1 MLFNKKTLVLL
12 SSLLLTNVAQA
23 DLVTG
28 DWISEGD
35 SQVTIDTDTGVEWLK
50 LNNTSGMSVNQVI
63 AELGSDGDFEGWRLP
78 TESEVQTLI
87 ETVLPQLSWNGI
99 GESTVYSSGAYRGY
113 ADIFRSWLGTSS
125 YVFSGDGS
133 ANRRYWYSYGNYVD
147 SNGQVKLT
155 GTYRYQKYTWGK
167 YDHSATMHDNYYP
180 QDFTMDSTN
189 STRGV
194 FLVSD
199 GGVTLSSINDP
210 MLNVNNPNSP
220 AKVSTPFAFGLTMLI
235 GMAAIR
241 RRKK

>member
-12 SSLLLTNVAQA
+12 SSLLIANVAQA

-35 SQVTIDTDTGVEWLK
+35 SQVTIDTATGVEWLK

-63 AELGSDGDFEGWRLP
+63 AELGRDGDFEGWRLP

-87 ETVLPQLSWNGI
+87 ETVLPQFSWNGI
-99 GESTVYSSGAYRGY
+99 GESTVYSSSAYRGY
-113 ADIFRSWLGTSS
+113 ADTFRSWLGTSG
-125 YVFSGDGS
+125 YTFSGDGS
-133 ANRRYWYSYGNYVD
+133 ANRKSWYSFGKYLD
-147 SNGQVKLT
+147 SNGQVMQT
-155 GTYRYQKYTWGK
+155 GSYRYQKYTWGK
-167 YDHSATMHDNYYP
+167 YEHTASLYDEYYNS
-180 QDFTMDSTN
+180 DTTIDSI
-189 STRGV
+189 SSDRGV

-210 MLNVNNPNSP
+210 TLNVNNPNSP
-220 AKVSTPFAFGLTMLI
+220 AKVSTPFAFGTALLI
-235 GMAAIR
+235 GMAAVR